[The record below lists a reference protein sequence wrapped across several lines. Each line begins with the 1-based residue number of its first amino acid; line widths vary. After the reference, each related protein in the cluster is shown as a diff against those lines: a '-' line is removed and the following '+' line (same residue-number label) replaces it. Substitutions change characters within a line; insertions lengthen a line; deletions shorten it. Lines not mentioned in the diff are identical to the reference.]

1 MANVLDDQ
9 MTHLRAAT
17 WTIAAECAVLAK
29 DGYTGVQVAPPQN
42 SLKRTELGNGSD
54 TILHPWW
61 EVYQPVTYNLTSR
74 MVNEAQFRSMVATCR
89 GAVDDAREHL
99 QRALAIVEDTGSKSA
114 GQSVVEV
121 AAGLAALREEW
132 QRAAHYFGAAEAQ
145 AAQTGLHRDPTD
157 EAFLAPLVAKARLAI
172 GETSF
177 AVAETAGRAQ
187 HYDATIAEIRVW
199 LQNINPS

>member
-1 MANVLDDQ
+1 
-9 MTHLRAAT
+9 
-17 WTIAAECAVLAK
+17 
-29 DGYTGVQVAPPQN
+29 
-42 SLKRTELGNGSD
+42 
-54 TILHPWW
+54 
-61 EVYQPVTYNLTSR
+61 
-74 MVNEAQFRSMVATCR
+74 
-89 GAVDDAREHL
+89 
-99 QRALAIVEDTGSKSA
+99 
-114 GQSVVEV
+114 VVEV